1 MSRHRDFRNINI
13 GGKSCFLGQYYA
25 AYDLWAAELEDDAL
39 SDGGEEEMTPEQQG
53 LPEATLLASVQS
65 EYIQAQMNDGLE
77 QVRLVIGDEA
87 ASGLSDTSIKDVLW
101 EYYFDVE
108 KTIYWAVGMCDHR
121 ILPPFVLNPH
131 RRAREKTACEGT
143 QR

>member
-13 GGKSCFLGQYYA
+13 NGKPCFFGQYYA
-25 AYDLWAAELEDDAL
+25 GYDLWVAELEDDAL

-53 LPEATLLASVQS
+53 LPAATLLASVQS

-77 QVRLVIGDEA
+77 QVRLVIGGEA
-87 ASGLSDTSIKDVLW
+87 ASGLSDTSIKDALW

-121 ILPPFVLNPH
+121 ILPPFVLNLH
-131 RRAREKTACEGT
+131 S
-143 QR
+143 